1 MSEVLT
7 DFDHNN
13 IVAELRDV
21 GLSFDDHVVLDG
33 VSLQLFEGETLS
45 VLGGSGAGKST
56 ILRLVLGLT
65 APTAGEI
72 LVHGRDIAKAS
83 NDEVLAMRK
92 EMGMVFQGAA
102 LFDSLPVDENVA
114 FALREDGG
122 FGEEEIQL
130 RVREALEFVDLD
142 AERVGA
148 LLPAEL
154 SGGMQKRVGVARAIV
169 DRPAMLLYDEPTS
182 GLDPI
187 TTRTINELIRKLQ
200 SELGVSSIVVTHD
213 IKLAFRISHRVAL
226 LSAGKIEFIGT
237 PEEMAASEHEYVREF
252 LQ

>member
-1 MSEVLT
+1 MTEELSGAGGVA
-7 DFDHNN
+7 
-13 IVAELRDV
+13 AELRDV
-21 GLSFDDHVVLDG
+21 YLAFDDHTVLDG
-33 VSLQLFEGETLS
+33 VSLRLFEGETLS

-56 ILRLVLGLT
+56 ILRLVLGL
-65 APTAGEI
+65 ALPTAGEI
-72 LVHGRDIAKAS
+72 LVHGRDIGRAS

-92 EMGMVFQGAA
+92 DMGMVFQGAA
-102 LFDSLPVDENVA
+102 LFDSLTVDENVA
-114 FALREDGG
+114 FPLREEGG
-122 FGEEEIQL
+122 FTEEEIDL
-130 RVREALEFVDLD
+130 RVQEALEFVDLD
-142 AERVGA
+142 AERVGP

-213 IKLAFRISHRVAL
+213 IKSAFRISHRVAL
-226 LSAGKIEFIGT
+226 LSAGKIVFIGA
-237 PEEMAASEHEYVREF
+237 PEEMTASQHEYVREF
-252 LQ
+252 LR

>member
-1 MSEVLT
+1 MTQERNGSDGVA
-7 DFDHNN
+7 
-13 IVAELRDV
+13 AELRDV
-21 GLSFDDHVVLDG
+21 VLAFDDHTVLDG
-33 VSLQLFEGETLS
+33 VSVKLFQGETLS

-56 ILRLVLGLT
+56 ILRLVLGLLP
-65 APTAGEI
+65 PTAGEI
-72 LVHGRDIAKAS
+72 LVNGRDIGRAS

-102 LFDSLPVDENVA
+102 LFDSLSVDENVA

-122 FGEEEIQL
+122 FSEQEIEV
-130 RVREALEFVDLD
+130 RVQEALEFVDLD
-142 AERVGA
+142 AERVGP

-200 SELGVSSIVVTHD
+200 TGLGVSSIVVTHD
-213 IKLAFRISHRVAL
+213 IKSAFRISHRVAL
-226 LSAGKIEFIGT
+226 LSGGEIVFIGT
-237 PEEMAASEHEYVREF
+237 PEEMTASEHEYVREF
-252 LQ
+252 LR

>member
-1 MSEVLT
+1 MSEGV
-7 DFDHNN
+7 NGSGG
-13 IVAELRDV
+13 VAAELRDV
-21 GLSFDDHVVLDG
+21 VLAFDDHTVLDD
-33 VSLQLFEGETLS
+33 VSLKLFEGETLS

-56 ILRLVLGLT
+56 ILRLVLGLL

-72 LVHGRDIAKAS
+72 LVNGRDIGRAS
-83 NDEVLAMRK
+83 NAEVLAMRK

-102 LFDSLPVDENVA
+102 LFDSLSVDENVA

-122 FGEEEIQL
+122 FSEAEIDV

-142 AERVGA
+142 AERVGP

-200 SELGVSSIVVTHD
+200 TGLGVSSIVVTHD
-213 IKLAFRISHRVAL
+213 IKSAFRISHRVAL
-226 LSAGKIEFIGT
+226 LSAGKIVFIGT
-237 PEEMAASEHEYVREF
+237 PEEMTASEHEYVGEF
-252 LQ
+252 LR